1 MIEHLHHD
9 DYLHNFAGNLGRFV
23 PGRQGHNI
31 MESPF
36 FELAASGSA
45 PLPFFNGMPAYLY
58 FAVFSKA
65 TSLAA
70 TAVPGGIGSQ
80 AECCPLTSNR

>member
-1 MIEHLHHD
+1 
-9 DYLHNFAGNLGRFV
+9 
-23 PGRQGHNI
+23 

-45 PLPFFNGMPAYLY
+45 PLPFFNGMSAYLY
-58 FAVFSKA
+58 FTVFSKA

-70 TAVPGGIGSQ
+70 TAVPGGFGSP
-80 AECCPLTSNR
+80 AECCPLTSDGAFCAAGPQIT